1 MPTLTKTKPESFS
14 GFFTESAVRRING
27 NFEYL
32 LFELESQAQ
41 DPPATPAE
49 MSKYLR
55 EVASYVKNV
64 QAYFPALDEEEE
76 EEGDPL

>member
-14 GFFTESAVRRING
+14 GFFTESAIRRING

-32 LFELESQAQ
+32 LWELESQAQ
-41 DPPATPAE
+41 DPPSTPAE

-55 EVASYVKNV
+55 EVAAYVKNV
-64 QAYFPALDEEEE
+64 QERFPAIEDEEEE
-76 EEGDPL
+76 IAA

>member
-1 MPTLTKTKPESFS
+1 MPTLTKNTPESFS
-14 GFFTESAVRRING
+14 GFFTENAIRRING

-55 EVASYVKNV
+55 EVAAYVKNV
-64 QAYFPALDEEEE
+64 QERFPVLEEE

>member
-1 MPTLTKTKPESFS
+1 MNSTLFTKTKPESFS
-14 GFFTESAVRRING
+14 GFFTESGIRRIHG

-41 DPPATPAE
+41 EPPSTPAE

-55 EVASYVKNV
+55 EVVEYVQNMKE
-64 QAYFPALDEEEE
+64 YFPAALDEEEE
-76 EEGDPL
+76 EGD